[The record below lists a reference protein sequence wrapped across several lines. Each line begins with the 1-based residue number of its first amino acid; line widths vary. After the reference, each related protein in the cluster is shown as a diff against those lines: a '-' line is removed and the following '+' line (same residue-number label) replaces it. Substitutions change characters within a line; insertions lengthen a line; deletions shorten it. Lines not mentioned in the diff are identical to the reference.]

1 MSSAPA
7 LTLRNISKTFTG
19 QLALDNVTLDIPRGQ
34 VTALLGMN
42 GSGKSTLIKILA
54 GIYEPDPGG
63 SLTVDGKELTLPLT
77 PARAYKAGLR
87 FLHQDLGLIDMLTVA
102 DNFALSDGFK
112 AAGVVAPIKRKQ
124 HFAHA
129 KETLDLLNIEVD
141 PSRLVKELSPSER
154 TMVGIARAF
163 QSAEAN
169 VEALQDKILVLD
181 EPTASLPEG
190 EASRVLDIVDRLRSF
205 GGTAIYVSHRIEEVI
220 EISDYGVILRDGRL
234 MVEEPIDRS
243 RTAEE
248 LVSLIVGRQLE
259 SAQVRDAETRE
270 GETLLR
276 ATGLRGNRLQD
287 VDVSVRSGEIVGVT
301 GLIGCG
307 RSELIRILAGAQQPD
322 DGQMTL
328 GGETYS
334 PASAAEA
341 ISLGVSCVPQDRRR
355 DGVVLDLSVGE
366 NLTLGRLNHFAPRV
380 AVDRHK
386 ENLHVEA
393 LMREFLV
400 KASSADIQVR
410 TLSGGNQQKVV
421 VARAASFN
429 PRLLLL
435 DEPSQGVD
443 ALAKQEIS
451 NLLRALA
458 DTGVAIVVA
467 STDYSDFPGL
477 ADRVMVLNRGR
488 YTGEIA
494 GSDITEDN
502 IALATQRTV
511 AV

>member
-1 MSSAPA
+1 MTLTPA
-7 LTLRNISKTFTG
+7 LQLRNISKTFTG
-19 QLALDNVTLDIPRGQ
+19 QLALDDVTLDIPRGQ

-63 SLTVDGKELTLPLT
+63 SLIVGDEELALPLS

-112 AAGVVAPIKRKQ
+112 AAGVIAPIKRRE
-124 HFAHA
+124 HLAHA
-129 KETLDLLNIEVD
+129 KATLELLDIDVD
-141 PSRLVKELSPSER
+141 PSRLVKDLSPSER

-163 QSAEAN
+163 QSEEAN
-169 VEALQDKILVLD
+169 VEALQDKILILD

-190 EASRVLDIVDRLRSF
+190 EADRVLDIVDRLRSY

-220 EISDYGVILRDGRL
+220 EIADYGVILRDGRL
-234 MVEEPIDRS
+234 MVEEPIDRT

-248 LVSLIVGRQLE
+248 LVSLIVGRQL
-259 SAQVRDAETRE
+259 SPTPMRDAEIRE
-270 GETLLR
+270 GDTLLK
-276 ATGLRGNRLQD
+276 ATGLYGNRLNN
-287 VDVSVRSGEIVGVT
+287 VDLSVRSGEVVGVT

-307 RSELIRILAGAQQPD
+307 RSELIRILAGAQERQA
-322 DGQMTL
+322 GTMTL
-328 GGETYS
+328 GGQDYAPS
-334 PASAAEA
+334 SAAEA
-341 ISLGVSCVPQDRRR
+341 IGLGVTCVPQDRRR

-366 NLTLGRLNHFAPRV
+366 NLTLGRLNHFAPRL
-380 AVDRHK
+380 AVKKDQEK
-386 ENLHVEA
+386 AHVEK
-393 LMREFLV
+393 LMTDFLV
-400 KASSADIQVR
+400 KASSAGILVR

-421 VARAASFN
+421 VARAASFH

-443 ALAKQEIS
+443 ALAKQEIT

-458 DTGVAIVVA
+458 DSGVAIVVA

-477 ADRVMVLNRGR
+477 AARVIILNRGHL
-488 YTGEIA
+488 TGELTDA
-494 GSDITEDN
+494 EITEDN

>member
-1 MSSAPA
+1 MSSAFA
-7 LTLRNISKTFTG
+7 LQLRNISKTFTG
-19 QLALDNVTLDIPRGQ
+19 QLALDDVTLDIPRGQ

-54 GIYEPDPGG
+54 GIYQPDPGG
-63 SLTVDGKELTLPLT
+63 SLTVRGWALPLPLT
-77 PARAYKAGLR
+77 PLRAYKAGLR

-112 AAGVVAPIKRKQ
+112 AASVISPIKRRE
-124 HFAHA
+124 HLAHA
-129 KETLDLLNIEVD
+129 KATLELLDIDVD
-141 PSRLVKELSPSER
+141 PSRLIKDLSPSER

-163 QSAEAN
+163 QSEEAD
-169 VEALQDKILVLD
+169 VEALQDKILILD

-190 EASRVLDIVDRLRSF
+190 EVGRVLDIVDRLRSY

-220 EISDYGVILRDGRL
+220 EIADYGAILRDGRL
-234 MVEEPIDRS
+234 VVEEPIDRT

-248 LVSLIVGRQLE
+248 LVSLIVGRQL
-259 SAQVRDAETRE
+259 SPTPIRDAEIRE
-270 GETLLR
+270 GETLLK
-276 ATGLRGNRLQD
+276 ATGIYGNRLND
-287 VDVSVRSGEIVGVT
+287 VDLSVRSGEVVGVT

-307 RSELIRILAGAQQPD
+307 RSELIRILAGAQEKNA
-322 DGQMTL
+322 GTMTL
-328 GGETYS
+328 SGEEYAPS
-334 PASAAEA
+334 SAAEA
-341 ISLGVSCVPQDRRR
+341 INLGVTCVPQDRRR
-355 DGVVLDLSVGE
+355 DGVILDLSVGE
-366 NLTLGRLNHFAPRV
+366 NLTMGRLNHFAPRL
-380 AVDRHK
+380 AIKRTA
-386 ENLHVEA
+386 ENSHVEE
-393 LMREFLV
+393 LMKEFLI
-400 KASSADIQVR
+400 KASSAGIPVR

-443 ALAKQEIS
+443 ALAKQEIT

-458 DTGVAIVVA
+458 DSGVAIVVA

-477 ADRVMVLNRGR
+477 ADRVIILNRGHL
-488 YTGEIA
+488 TGELTETE
-494 GSDITEDN
+494 ITEDN